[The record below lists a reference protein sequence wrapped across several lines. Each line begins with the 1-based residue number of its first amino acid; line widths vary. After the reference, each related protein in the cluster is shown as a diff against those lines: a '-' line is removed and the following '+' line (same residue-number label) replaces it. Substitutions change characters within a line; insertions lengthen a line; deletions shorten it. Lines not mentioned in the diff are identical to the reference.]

1 MKLQKTTTTL
11 SAALL
16 SIALLAGCGGTVNEN
31 TNITPENSANT
42 AEPAETARPKEPA
55 AKFTAENGM
64 FAISLPGEWSEDDN
78 MGVSSILSLSGENSA
93 GILVMGLTKAQLTI
107 SGAGVESLDDFYDF
121 ADGTM
126 LNGGAAGSVLA
137 STDAIPLPGFV
148 ETFAMAGT
156 MTQSNGASGK
166 IFVQCAESE
175 TAYYFIAFSVA
186 SDKYDEMLASLRE
199 NMRFE
204 ELALPEAEPLPDT
217 LSWFN
222 GTYAVITALNGGDLN
237 RVAGFEPGEMIRQ
250 LEQGILERDWGVT
263 DRATLDE
270 TIDWLLTEGHNAG
283 ALSLLD
289 DLGAGGMS
297 RDELIEFMEE
307 IGFYEEE
314 LTDILAAYDAKAAY
328 GENAIA
334 GWDLSR
340 AMSLMGWGYL
350 AGYYTYE
357 EAMDQSLETAR
368 RIQQTF
374 GSWDDFFNSYF
385 YGYSY
390 WSEEAL
396 DDASSQAY
404 ARHAL
409 YEELKSDPAG
419 VFRVDWNTALDKEW

>member
-42 AEPAETARPKEPA
+42 AEPAETARQKEPA

-186 SDKYDEMLASLRE
+186 SDKYDGMLASIRD

-204 ELALPEAEPLPDT
+204 ELELPETEPLPDT

-263 DRATLDE
+263 DRESLDE
-270 TIDWLLTEGHNAG
+270 TIDWLLTEGHNAD
-283 ALSLLD
+283 ALSVLIGLED
-289 DLGAGGMS
+289 MS
-297 RDELIEFMEE
+297 RDELIAFMEE
-307 IGFYEEE
+307 IGFEAEE
-314 LTDILAAYDAKAAY
+314 LVDILAAYDAKAAY
-328 GENAIA
+328 GENAIV

-357 EAMDQSLETAR
+357 EAMDQSLETAQ

-374 GSWDDFFNSYF
+374 GCWDDFYNSYF
-385 YGYSY
+385 FGYSY

-396 DDASSQAY
+396 DDAASQAY

-419 VFRVDWNTALDKEW
+419 AFRVDWDTALAKEW